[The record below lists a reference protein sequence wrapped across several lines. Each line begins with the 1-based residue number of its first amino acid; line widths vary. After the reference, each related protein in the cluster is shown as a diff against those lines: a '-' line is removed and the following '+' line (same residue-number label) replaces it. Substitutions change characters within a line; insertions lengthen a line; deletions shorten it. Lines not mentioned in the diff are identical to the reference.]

1 MESCYGGWS
10 ILHLGKEKILSCCGV
25 QQGDPLGPLGF
36 ALALQPVVERIK
48 AEVPGLNLNTWY
60 LDDGTLCSP
69 PSDLLAALRFVE
81 QDGPPCDLK
90 LNHAKSLLFIPEDSD
105 LSLNV
110 LPPDIPI
117 TRVGFSLLGCPI
129 GPPSYCDEVV
139 SKRIRQIKECL
150 EKLTDLEDSQMETT
164 LL

>member
-1 MESCYGGWS
+1 M
-10 ILHLGKEKILSCCGV
+10 
-25 QQGDPLGPLGF
+25 
-36 ALALQPVVERIK
+36 ERIK

-81 QDGPPCDLK
+81 QDGPPRDLK